1 MGKRRLALSSVSVT
15 SAAFI
20 PRRVG
25 EPLKITSAISLPR
38 RLLML
43 CSPRTHLMPS
53 TTFDFPDPLG
63 PTTTVIPGGNSNR
76 VLSAKLLK
84 PASSSAL
91 SITKRGV
98 RSGKETIYS
107 TKERH
112 RKRNTNL
119 RLIST
124 DFSNP
129 GDSPRISCVGR
140 NKRIAVPACT
150 WIRCG
155 GRVVLRARRNCV
167 ALFRPTAYSGF
178 FSPSSLSPSSSVAS

>member
-1 MGKRRLALSSVSVT
+1 MWTSGASMGSRRLELLKVSVI

-38 RLLML
+38 RLLTL

-53 TTFDFPDPLG
+53 TTFDLPDPLG

-91 SITKRGV
+91 SMAKKGCESRTKRF
-98 RSGKETIYS
+98 IIA
-107 TKERH
+107 
-112 RKRNTNL
+112 RKPRQNYE
-119 RLIST
+119 
-124 DFSNP
+124 F
-129 GDSPRISCVGR
+129 RISSFCFDVFLFARGLILLR
-140 NKRIAVPACT
+140 TFLERGLIVPPRFRQGIDFEPPFQASC
-150 WIRCG
+150 RFG
-155 GRVVLRARRNCV
+155 LLNC
-167 ALFRPTAYSGF
+167 LD
-178 FSPSSLSPSSSVAS
+178 